1 MDATGHRRQA
11 RQDLADRLIAEY
23 TGALPAGQVLA
34 TVLRTDRLLALH
46 HTAPED
52 RMELCEELVRH
63 RLVDRT
69 ARAHLPRPALV
80 AT

>member
-1 MDATGHRRQA
+1 
-11 RQDLADRLIAEY
+11 
-23 TGALPAGQVLA
+23 VLD

-52 RMELCEELVRH
+52 RKELCEELVRH
-63 RLVDRT
+63 RLVERT